1 MTETLNPPVWAPA
14 VVAPTVRSSP
24 KREFR
29 ADIQGLR
36 AVAVLLVVLYHCGV
50 PGFTGGYVG
59 VDVFFVISGFL
70 ITGHLV
76 REVESKGRIRFTTFY
91 ANRIRRLLP
100 LSAVVVLG
108 TLLLARV
115 WSSVFLV
122 KSITTDAVYTA
133 FYALNYRLAD
143 QAIDYQQASA
153 PPSPLQHFWSLAV
166 EEQFYFAWPIVIMVC
181 VWIGGRYRWQ
191 LLGAVLSAIAAWS
204 LWQSITITRANAPLA
219 YFSLQTRAWEL
230 CAGAALA
237 MLAARLP
244 RLPKV
249 LAGIMSWTGL
259 AMVVG
264 TALRFDDRTAFPGTL
279 AMLPVAG
286 AALLLASGFRP
297 TPWSVRKYLELRPAQ
312 WVGKLSYAWY
322 LWHWPLLVLLPRAF
336 TTEVTWFQRLEISA
350 VALFLAAVSHFLI
363 EAPALRTHLHKPRWF
378 TTGVALQGATAAVA
392 LVIASSVPAFAGS
405 GAATSAVAFNPAD
418 PSSIQAQ
425 LVDGLQIADAPRN
438 LTPSLLDAPADL
450 PEAGFDNGC
459 HADYLTVK
467 QPACVFGEPTA
478 TKTLVLMGDSHAQQ
492 WMPALDVAAKQ
503 AGWRMVSWTKAACSV
518 ADVSLI
524 EAKIGRNYWEC
535 DEWRR
540 QTIDNIIS
548 LQPDL
553 LVISQSDSVPGDQ
566 FTNTEWADATGKT
579 LSTFQQ
585 AGVPV
590 VFMLDTP
597 QPALD
602 IPECLA
608 EHLGDVGACNSV
620 GHLSDYE
627 GRRDDV
633 QSVLSTIGI
642 TVIDPVDWFCVG
654 RSQCPAIVGNLLVY
668 RDLTHMTRAY
678 SEHLA
683 PMIVPLL
690 NRHR

>member
-1 MTETLNPPVWAPA
+1 M
-14 VVAPTVRSSP
+14 
-24 KREFR
+24 
-29 ADIQGLR
+29 
-36 AVAVLLVVLYHCGV
+36 
-50 PGFTGGYVG
+50 
-59 VDVFFVISGFL
+59 
-70 ITGHLV
+70 
-76 REVESKGRIRFTTFY
+76 
-91 ANRIRRLLP
+91 
-100 LSAVVVLG
+100 
-108 TLLLARV
+108 
-115 WSSVFLV
+115 FLV
-122 KSITTDAVYTA
+122 KSITTDAVFTA

-191 LLGAVLSAIAAWS
+191 VLGVVLTCDRCLVTVAVDHDHPR
-204 LWQSITITRANAPLA
+204 QR
-219 YFSLQTRAWEL
+219 
-230 CAGAALA
+230 
-237 MLAARLP
+237 AARLLLAADP
-244 RLPKV
+244 RLGTV
-249 LAGIMSWTGL
+249 RRSGAGDARGTIAATAKG
-259 AMVVG
+259 AGRDDVVDRAG
-264 TALRFDDRTAFPGTL
+264 DGCRYRTLVRRPDRVSGHAGDAAGCRCGAAAGVRVPGDVVERREIPRTAPR
-279 AMLPVAG
+279 
-286 AALLLASGFRP
+286 ASGWASSR
-297 TPWSVRKYLELRPAQ
+297 TRGTCGTGRCSC
-312 WVGKLSYAWY
+312 SC
-322 LWHWPLLVLLPRAF
+322 RAF
-336 TTEVTWFQRLEISA
+336 TSEVNWFHRLEISA
-350 VALFLAAVSHFLI
+350 VALFLAAASHFLI
-363 EAPALRTHLHKPRWF
+363 EAPALRTRLRKPRWF

-405 GAATSAVAFNPAD
+405 GAATSAVAFNPTD

-425 LVDGLQIADAPRN
+425 LVEGLQIADAPRN

-450 PEAGFDNGC
+450 PVAGFDNGC

-467 QPACVFGEPTA
+467 QPACVFGDPSGTQ
-478 TKTLVLMGDSHAQQ
+478 TLVLMGDSHAQQ
-492 WMPALDVAAKQ
+492 WMPALDVAAKE
-503 AGWRMVSWTKAACSV
+503 AGWKLVSWTKAACSV
-518 ADVSLI
+518 ADVTLI

-540 QTIDNIIS
+540 QTIANIIA
-548 LQPDL
+548 LEPDL

-579 LSTFQQ
+579 ISTLQQ

-597 QPALD
+597 QPAHD

-633 QSVLSTIGI
+633 QSVLGTIGV
-642 TVIDPVDWFCVG
+642 TVVDPVDWFCVG

-690 NRHR
+690 ERDG

>member
-1 MTETLNPPVWAPA
+1 M
-14 VVAPTVRSSP
+14 
-24 KREFR
+24 
-29 ADIQGLR
+29 
-36 AVAVLLVVLYHCGV
+36 LYHSEV

-70 ITGHLV
+70 ITGHLI

-100 LSAVVVLG
+100 LSAAVVLG

-133 FYALNYRLAD
+133 FYALNYRLAG

-166 EEQFYFAWPIVIMVC
+166 EEQFYFLWPIVIMLC
-181 VWIGGRYRWQ
+181 VWIGRRHRWR
-191 LLGAVLSAIAAWS
+191 LLGAVLAVIAAWS
-204 LWQSITITRANAPLA
+204 LWQSSTVTRVNAPLA

-230 CAGAALA
+230 CAGAALS

-249 LAGIMSWTGL
+249 VAGVMSWTGL
-259 AMVVG
+259 VMVIG
-264 TALRFDDRTAFPGTL
+264 TALWFDDRTVFPGTL
-279 AMLPVAG
+279 ALLPVGG

-297 TPWSVRKYLELRPAQ
+297 TTWSVRRYLELRPAQ

-336 TTEVTWFQRLEISA
+336 TTEVTWLQRLEISA

-363 EAPALRTHLHKPRWF
+363 EAPALRTPLHKPRWF

-392 LVIASSVPAFAGS
+392 LVVASSVPAFAGS

-418 PSSIQAQ
+418 PSTIQAQ
-425 LVDGLQIADAPRN
+425 LVGGLQIADAPRN
-438 LTPSLLDAPADL
+438 LTPSLLDAPGDL
-450 PEAGFDNGC
+450 PAAGFDNGC

-467 QPACVFGEPTA
+467 QPACVFGDPNGA
-478 TKTLVLMGDSHAQQ
+478 KTLVLMGDSHAQQ

-503 AGWRMVSWTKAACSV
+503 AGWKLVSWTKAACSV

-524 EAKIGRNYWEC
+524 EAKIGRKYWEC

-540 QTIDNIIS
+540 QTIANIIA
-548 LQPDL
+548 LEPAL
-553 LVISQSDSVPGDQ
+553 LMVSQSDSVPGDQ
-566 FTNTEWADATGKT
+566 FTNVEWADATGKT
-579 LSTFQQ
+579 LTTIQE

-620 GHLSDYE
+620 GHLSDYV
-627 GRRDDV
+627 GRREDV
-633 QSVLSTIGI
+633 QSVLGTIGT
-642 TVIDPVDWFCVG
+642 TVVDPVDWFCVG
-654 RSQCPAIVGNLLVY
+654 RSQCPAVVGNLLVY

-683 PMIVPLL
+683 PMIAPLL
-690 NRHR
+690 DHAG

>member
-1 MTETLNPPVWAPA
+1 MSDTLARPMPAPA
-14 VVAPTVRSSP
+14 VATPRSQ
-24 KREFR
+24 FR
-29 ADIQGLR
+29 ADIQGMR
-36 AVAVLLVVLYHCGV
+36 AVAVLLVVLYHSGV

-76 REVESKGRIRFTTFY
+76 REVESKGRIRFSTFY

-100 LSAVVVLG
+100 LSAAVVFG
-108 TLLLARV
+108 TLLLSRV

-166 EEQFYFAWPIVIMVC
+166 EEQFYFVWPIVIMLC
-181 VWIGGRYRWQ
+181 VWIGRRYRWQ
-191 LLGAVLSAIAAWS
+191 LLGAVLAAIAAWS
-204 LWQSITITRANAPLA
+204 LWQSITVTRANAPLA

-230 CAGAALA
+230 CAGSALA

-244 RLPKV
+244 RLPRV
-249 LAGIMSWTGL
+249 LAGVMSWIGL
-259 AMVVG
+259 AMIVG
-264 TALRFDDRTAFPGTL
+264 TALWFDDLTAFPGTA
-279 AMLPVAG
+279 AMLPVGG

-297 TPWSVRKYLELRPAQ
+297 ASWSVGRHLEVRPAQ
-312 WVGKLSYAWY
+312 WIGKLSYAWY
-322 LWHWPLLVLLPRAF
+322 LWHWPLLVLVPGAF
-336 TTEVTWFQRLEISA
+336 TTEVSWIHRLEISG

-363 EAPALRTHLHKPRWF
+363 EAPTLRMHLHKPRWF
-378 TTGVALQGATAAVA
+378 TTGIALQGATTAVA
-392 LVIASSVPAFAGS
+392 FVIASSVPAFAGS
-405 GAATSAVAFNPAD
+405 GAATSAVAFNPTD

-425 LVDGLQIADAPRN
+425 LVDGLQITDAPRN
-438 LTPSLLDAPADL
+438 LTPSLLDAPGDL

-459 HADYLTVK
+459 HADYMTVK
-467 QPACVFGEPTA
+467 QPDCVFGDPNG
-478 TKTLVLMGDSHAQQ
+478 TKTVVLMGDSHAQQ
-492 WMPALDVAAKQ
+492 WMPALDAAAKQ
-503 AGWRMVSWTKAACSV
+503 AGWKLVSWTKAACSL
-518 ADVSLI
+518 ADVTLF
-524 EAKIGRNYWEC
+524 EAKIGRDYWEC

-540 QTIDNIIS
+540 QTTARVIALDA
-548 LQPDL
+548 DL
-553 LVISQSDSVPGDQ
+553 LVMSQSDSVPGDHYS
-566 FTNTEWADATGKT
+566 NGEWADATGKT
-579 LSTFQQ
+579 LATIQQ
-585 AGVPV
+585 ADVPV
-590 VFMLDTP
+590 VFVLDTP

-608 EHLGDVGACNSV
+608 EHLGDVGACNST
-620 GHLSDYE
+620 GHLSDYA
-627 GRRDDV
+627 GRRDAV
-633 QSVLSTIGI
+633 QSVLETIGV
-642 TVIDPVDWFCVG
+642 TVVDPVDWFCVG

-690 NRHR
+690 R